1 MHFFKKLPC
10 AYPKLGDSVEERKG
24 KEQKHNQPLSADGR
38 RRFVVGPG
46 SFLGR
51 VDVFN
56 FFFFFFALASVPGGQ
71 PVSSSGCLFWTV
83 TFVPLLNG
91 DWLHGQGKMPCH

>member
-56 FFFFFFALASVPGGQ
+56 FFFFFCTGFCTRWPASFIIWL
-71 PVSSSGCLFWTV
+71 PVLDSYICASLEW
-83 TFVPLLNG
+83 
-91 DWLHGQGKMPCH
+91 